1 MQWFENDEFWRAF
14 YPWMFRERRFQSAP
28 EEVEQLLALSGV
40 AQGAA
45 LDLCCGPGRHSIP
58 LVQRGF
64 HVTAVD
70 RSPFLLNK
78 ARERAAEAGAAIEFV
93 QCDARE
99 FVRPAAFDLA
109 INLFTSF
116 GYFSREEDLTVLRN
130 IRTSLKNGGVF
141 IADIVG
147 RECIRSPAVFR
158 NAHWEESADGE
169 IFIDHSEVLPGWTKL
184 RAHWLLVKSS
194 EARRFGFELNLYS
207 GQELTGALKQ
217 AGFSEVEI
225 FGSLAGT
232 PYDGKATRLVA
243 RAVAGPLVAETRV
256 TTRGGLKPAAG

>member
-1 MQWFENDEFWRAF
+1 MHWFENDEFWRAF
-14 YPWMFRERRFQSAP
+14 YPWMFHERRFQSAL

-40 AQGAA
+40 MQGAA

-78 ARERAAEAGAAIEFV
+78 ARERSAQAGVALEFV
-93 QCDARE
+93 ECDARE
-99 FVRPAAFDLA
+99 FVRAAAFDLA
-109 INLFTSF
+109 INLYTSF
-116 GYFSREEDLTVLRN
+116 GYFSREEDLKVLKN
-130 IRTSLKNGGVF
+130 VRTSLKKGGVF
-141 IADIVG
+141 ILELVG
-147 RECIRSPAVFR
+147 RECVRSPAAFNAYW

-169 IFIDHSEVLPGWTKL
+169 IFLDYAEALPGWTRL
-184 RAHWLLVKSS
+184 RVQRLLVKSS
-194 EARRFGFELNLYS
+194 QALRFDFELNVYS
-207 GQELTGALKQ
+207 GQELVGALKQ

-232 PYDGKATRLVA
+232 PYDGRATRLAA
-243 RAVAGPLVAETRV
+243 RA
-256 TTRGGLKPAAG
+256 K

>member
-1 MQWFENDEFWRAF
+1 MHWFENEEFWRAF
-14 YPWMFRERRFQSAP
+14 YPWMFHERRFTSAP
-28 EEVEQLLALSGV
+28 QEVEQLLTLSGMAPLSPSGTEV
-40 AQGAA
+40 PQGAA
-45 LDLCCGPGRHSIP
+45 LDLCCGPARHSIP
-58 LVQRGF
+58 LAQRGF

-70 RSPFLLNK
+70 RSPFLLSK

-116 GYFSREEDLTVLRN
+116 GYFSREEDLTVLKN
-130 IRTSLKNGGVF
+130 VRTSLKKGGVF

-147 RECIRSPAVFR
+147 RECIPPQTPFR
-158 NAHWEESADGE
+158 NARWEESADGE
-169 IFIDHSEVLPGWTKL
+169 IFIDHGEILPGWTKL
-184 RAHWLLVKSS
+184 RIHWLLVKSS
-194 EARRFGFELNLYS
+194 EARRFDFELNLYS
-207 GQELTGALKQ
+207 GQELAGALKQ

-232 PYDGKATRLVA
+232 PYDGKATRLTA
-243 RAVAGPLVAETRV
+243 RAVAGSTPSQPDV
-256 TTRGGLKPAAG
+256 